1 MNALIKKAIGV
12 ALEVSNVPDDLKA
25 DRRDICATCINHV
38 DNEKCGKCGCYT
50 EIKAGMDY
58 NRNPARR
65 FRIEKTHC
73 PEGFWPYIDSEGVR
87 HENDFILAD
96 FYNKN

>member
-1 MNALIKKAIGV
+1 MNTIIKKAIGA

-25 DRRDICATCINHV
+25 ARLAVCATCINHV

-58 NRNPARR
+58 NRNPAMR
-65 FRIEKTHC
+65 FRVEKTHC
-73 PEGFWPYIDSEGVR
+73 PEGFWPYIDSESVR
-87 HENDFILAD
+87 HESDFVLAD
-96 FYNKN
+96 YYNKN